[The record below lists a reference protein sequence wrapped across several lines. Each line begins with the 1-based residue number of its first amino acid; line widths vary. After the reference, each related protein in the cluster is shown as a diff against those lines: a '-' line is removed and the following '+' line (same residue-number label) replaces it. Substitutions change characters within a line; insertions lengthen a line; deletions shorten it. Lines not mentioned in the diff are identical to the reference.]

1 MRIVVAECSVLYSG
15 RGDTTMGRAIRSI
28 MIKNDGAISIHNDV
42 GNKPLNYMGK
52 DNISTE
58 TINEDDGTTI
68 WRFDTR
74 KEYLEITL
82 YSVLTDFQHE
92 LDNGSVP
99 LVRDGTEHD
108 LQAWLFENHYVI
120 REGLK
125 PLQREYQTTA
135 GAIDLMFEKP
145 DGKLLG
151 VEVKRVA
158 MLGAVDQCVRYRN
171 ALNDLH
177 DDVEVILTA
186 LDIRPNTAKQADK
199 RKIGYTFVPSSWRT
213 DNKEEIAKELDNLS
227 SLPKS
232 EDTLF

>member
-120 REGLK
+120 REGLI

-171 ALNDLH
+171 ALDGLH
-177 DDVEVILTA
+177 DGVEGILTP
-186 LDIRPNTAKQADK
+186 LDIRPNTARQADK
-199 RKIGYTFVPSSWRT
+199 RKIGYTFVPSS
-213 DNKEEIAKELDNLS
+213 
-227 SLPKS
+227 
-232 EDTLF
+232 

>member
-120 REGLK
+120 REGLI

>member
-15 RGDTTMGRAIRSI
+15 RGDTTMDKAVRSI

-52 DNISTE
+52 ENVFTE
-58 TINEDDGTTI
+58 TIDEKSKSTV

-99 LVRDGTEHD
+99 LVRDGTEDD
-108 LQAWLFENHYVI
+108 LQAWLFKNHYVI
-120 REGLK
+120 REGLI

-145 DGKLLG
+145 DGNLLG

-177 DDVEVILTA
+177 GDVEVILTA

-213 DNKEEIAKELDNLS
+213 DNKEEIKEELKNFS
-227 SLPKS
+227 SLKKD
-232 EDTLF
+232 EVTLF